1 MAKRMC
7 CFSLAW
13 DIGGPLITDFKLFGR
28 EVSCCRHV
36 TDYCRRKKTVRNHH
50 DYQIFYNCHS
60 NSGRWWKNAINMAR
74 FNLQKNRVSQ
84 VFGHIQPNSSTWKI
98 GGAFAMSSNF
108 ILEYSSSTWP
118 GHRQPDAVFWR
129 VNGGVSTWLWWI
141 CSSHHGGGM
150 LKG

>member
-13 DIGGPLITDFKLFGR
+13 DIGGPLTTDFKLFGR
-28 EVSCCRHV
+28 EVSCCSHV
-36 TDYCRRKKTVRNHH
+36 TDYCRRKKMLETIMIIKISATVTQTLV
-50 DYQIFYNCHS
+50 DG
-60 NSGRWWKNAINMAR
+60 GRMQSTWHVSIYK
-74 FNLQKNRVSQ
+74 KNRVSQ
-84 VFGHIQPNSSTWKI
+84 VFGHVQPNSSTWKI

-118 GHRQPDAVFWR
+118 GHRQPDAVFLR

-141 CSSHHGGGM
+141 CSSHHGSGM